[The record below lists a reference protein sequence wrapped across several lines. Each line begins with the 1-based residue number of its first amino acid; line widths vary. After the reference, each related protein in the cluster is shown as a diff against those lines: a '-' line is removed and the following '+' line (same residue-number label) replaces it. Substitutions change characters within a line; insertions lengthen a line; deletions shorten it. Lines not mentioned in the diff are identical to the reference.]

1 MAETG
6 KKYTFSV
13 EIDTEDGES
22 DLRRTLKDVQ
32 LEFNGISFTLKAGGK
47 QLIPTEVIVDVT
59 IAIASTVTAGV
70 ILRML
75 EKLWQRLKE
84 NKLNPK
90 TAELDAIQSF
100 AEGYL
105 ESIGVTSFT
114 ILKRINKGPYVKF
127 TYRDE
132 KKHLHFVDVASF
144 KPQVLNYEK
153 SE

>member
-1 MAETG
+1 MAEIG

-13 EIDTEDGES
+13 EIETEKGES
-22 DLRRTLKDVQ
+22 DLRKTLKDVQ
-32 LEFNGISFTLKAGGK
+32 LEFNDVNFTLKAGGK
-47 QLIPTEVIVDVT
+47 ELIPTEVIADVT
-59 IAIASTVTAGV
+59 IAIASTVTAEAV
-70 ILRML
+70 LRML

-105 ESIGVTSFT
+105 ESIGVISFT
-114 ILKRINKGPYVKF
+114 LLKRINKGPYVKF
-127 TYRDE
+127 TYRD
-132 KKHLHFVDVASF
+132 KRKHLHIVDVASF
-144 KPQVLNYEK
+144 KPQVINYEK